1 MGNFSGVCQT
11 VNFLWL
17 KKNSNLFISEIFFC
31 IYILLIKNILNKLL
45 YYNFNDFAVKINSGY
60 DSFSNFFRSKPIESQ
75 NVAIFWV
82 IIVFLI
88 LKITKFKKDMM
99 LALGIGI
106 FRLRIRVNFNNN
118 IKHFLKDSILM
129 ILLQYVKK

>member
-1 MGNFSGVCQT
+1 M
-11 VNFLWL
+11 
-17 KKNSNLFISEIFFC
+17 
-31 IYILLIKNILNKLL
+31 
-45 YYNFNDFAVKINSGY
+45 KINSGY

-106 FRLRIRVNFNNN
+106 FRLRISDNFNNN